1 MRTSVWSLAGR
12 TVARNKTRTALMSIG
27 LIVGVVSITL
37 TQATGEGARRAVR
50 QSFKAM
56 VGALDVLFVQPGGA
70 AQRGMANLESS
81 IMTLTAGDAEAIAQ
95 TVPNVKAVGVQQ
107 SALSAPIE
115 VAGKSGTTALFGS
128 SSNWVAL
135 RGDSVAAG
143 AFYTEDD
150 NRAMARVA
158 VIGADVAR
166 DYYPSGS
173 AVGQPLRVSGVD
185 FKVVGVLAPNGA
197 GPGGASIDNLVYIP
211 FETGRR
217 RVFNRDN
224 LTLMSVKLVDPNKW
238 AETQGAVHALVRQR
252 HGRSGDQLDDFR
264 VSSPE
269 AMMARVASVD
279 TTLRKALLWVGV
291 LALVIGGVV
300 VANLMFAATVAR
312 RAEIATRRAVGAT
325 RSDVLRQFWA
335 EAVLVSATAAA
346 VGAAIAV
353 VLTQLGAGMMR
364 MQLAVSWPVTAGTIA
379 TTVAI
384 GALSGYFPARKAAAL
399 APGEA
404 LRDPG

>member
-1 MRTSVWSLAGR
+1 MTMTKSIWSLAGR
-12 TVARNKTRTALMSIG
+12 TVVRNKARTALMSIG

-37 TQATGEGARRAVR
+37 TQATGEGARHAVR

-56 VGALDVLFVQPGGA
+56 IGALDVLFVQPGGA
-70 AQRGMANLESS
+70 AQRGMANLASS
-81 IMTLTAGDAEAIAQ
+81 ITTLTAADAEAIAQ
-95 TVPNVKAVGVQQ
+95 SVPKVKAVG
-107 SALSAPIE
+107 ALSAPIE

-128 SSNWVAL
+128 SPNWVAL

-143 AFYTEDD
+143 AFYTENDD
-150 NRAMARVA
+150 RAMARVA

-166 DYYPSGS
+166 DYFPTGS

-197 GPGGASIDNLVYIP
+197 GPGGVSIDNLVYIP

-312 RAEIATRRAVGAT
+312 RTEIATRRAVGAT

-353 VLTQLGAGMMR
+353 VLTQLGAAMMR

-384 GALSGYFPARKAAAL
+384 GALAGYFPARKAAAL